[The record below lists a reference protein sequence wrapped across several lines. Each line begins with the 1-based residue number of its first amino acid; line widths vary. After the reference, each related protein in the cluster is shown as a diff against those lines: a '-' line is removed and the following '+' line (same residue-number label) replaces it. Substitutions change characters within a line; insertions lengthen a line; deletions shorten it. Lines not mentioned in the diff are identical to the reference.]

1 MGELIVTTFMTLD
14 GVLQAPGGPDED
26 RESGFEHGG
35 WQAPFFDPES
45 GERMLQEYGSWD
57 AYLLGRKTYDIF
69 ASFWPKAE
77 DSPFTRLMNSL
88 PRYVA
93 SHTLTQADWAGTT
106 ILSGDL
112 AEEVA
117 RIKERHEQIGLWG
130 SGDLAQSLL
139 REELVDRLYLWLY
152 PVVLGSGKR
161 LFGDGA
167 VSAAW
172 RRVDAATFDGGAV
185 MLSYERTGK
194 PTYGDM
200 GEGSS

>member
-167 VSAAW
+167 VPAAW
-172 RRVDAATFDGGAV
+172 RRVDAATFDGGGV

-194 PTYGDM
+194 PMYGDM